1 MELSSV
7 RHKGLKRFV
16 EADDASG
23 LPADF
28 VEKIRN
34 LLSFMQG
41 MDDVS
46 DLKGMPEWQ
55 PQMLKG
61 SRRGTWSLT
70 VSRNWRLTFQLDR
83 IGAASIDLDYEDYR

>member
-7 RHKGLKRFV
+7 RHKGLKRFI

-23 LPADF
+23 LPVGF
-28 VEKIRN
+28 VDKIRN
-34 LLSFMQG
+34 LLSFLQG
-41 MDDVS
+41 MDDAG
-46 DLKGMPEWQ
+46 DLKALPDWQ
-55 PQMLKG
+55 AEMLKG

-83 IGAASIDLDYEDYR
+83 TGAVSIDLDYEDYR